1 MAGGVLTNFRLKDAF
16 CEQLAGQRPR
26 PHPAETASI
35 TNGRKQTQQLTVRGQ
50 TCKAVKPSQNG
61 HCATLINR
69 LSGDLSKGNK
79 YYLPPKSCERKKR
92 TEREEKKKKKNSGKR
107 QTGRQR
113 QTGRDRQIMMPLQM
127 GPGVGTLGTDLSG
140 KEQLTVK
147 CSTCDL
153 QE

>member
-35 TNGRKQTQQLTVRGQ
+35 TNGRKQTQPLTVRGE

-61 HCATLINR
+61 HCATSINR

-79 YYLPPKSCERKKR
+79 YYLPPKSCERKKKR
-92 TEREEKKKKKNSGKR
+92 TEREEKKETQAKDRLGDR
-107 QTGRQR
+107 GRWGD
-113 QTGRDRQIMMPLQM
+113 TDR
-127 GPGVGTLGTDLSG
+127 
-140 KEQLTVK
+140 
-147 CSTCDL
+147 
-153 QE
+153 

>member
-92 TEREEKKKKKNSGKR
+92 TEREEKKKKKKKIEARSYSQNYNPDSR
-107 QTGRQR
+107 E
-113 QTGRDRQIMMPLQM
+113 
-127 GPGVGTLGTDLSG
+127 GPCFNRVEIAYVFIEWL
-140 KEQLTVK
+140 
-147 CSTCDL
+147 
-153 QE
+153 